1 MKCCERDLM
10 NLLARFVLGLIL
22 LVGVALASVT
32 TSERQ
37 PPSGV
42 PDLSL
47 FFYGASADEDEA
59 AEALEQIASSWRNGY
74 VPIFRD
80 FMRLM
85 APPPDPPPRTAPFDP
100 SGQPP
105 TGRGNRGPGDVP
117 RRQDLEDPAMRVWR
131 RLAGFISDQTGLGL
145 SGRGSDLAAIQQWMW
160 AQPYDPHPDYTLFK
174 GIWYSRID
182 PRFREFFSPEA
193 RATIRLDA
201 C

>member
-1 MKCCERDLM
+1 M
-10 NLLARFVLGLIL
+10 NLLARFVFGLIL

-80 FMRLM
+80 FIRLLT
-85 APPPDPPPRTAPFDP
+85 PPPDPSPRTAPFAL
-100 SGQPP
+100 SWQPQ
-105 TGRGNRGPGDVP
+105 TGRGNLGPGDVP
-117 RRQDLEDPAMRVWR
+117 RRQDLEDPATRVWR
-131 RLAGFISDQTGLGL
+131 RRASFISDQTGLRL
-145 SGRGSDLAAIQQWMW
+145 SGSSSDLAAIQQWMW
-160 AQPYDPHPDYTLFK
+160 AQPYDPHPYYTILRGFGTAGSILAFEISFRPRPGPPFGWRK
-174 GIWYSRID
+174 WTGAASR
-182 PRFREFFSPEA
+182 
-193 RATIRLDA
+193 
-201 C
+201 